1 MSREKL
7 KSRILLT
14 LELDAGTEYISS
26 EYQYI
31 DSTVYNSRL
40 LNHVDVHKRLTGGR
54 LYPSSLTLELDD
66 ADGHFA
72 TLFSGGE
79 EFRGDSVKITHY
91 EPEKTTQETI
101 YLYAIIDSASFA
113 GSKFI
118 IDCTVQDHEPLQTTL
133 PRKSLDEDSPSNWTS
148 YPTVNGTTIR
158 IPPYDQGKSIALIFG
173 NAAKVPCRYALYD
186 ADNDYWEYL
195 IGPTVLVDSVSAVYR
210 DKVVVDSSE
219 YSFHTDSRYE
229 DEDGITY
236 AYLRFTQEQLD
247 FSGNPY
253 QIEADVSSPSDY
265 RNFIYVIQKI
275 LSETWGCNTTV
286 NATTFTSVKAN
297 WTSYYCDGAVYEETK
312 VQDLIDQLLE
322 CCPRTYIYYDE
333 NGWNIADD
341 SSYNSTAEA
350 NFGSGDGIYE
360 NIIDY
365 SYKAAPSKSNV
376 IKKLK
381 VKYQYNPWESEYPV
395 KIERTVNSFGEDETL
410 KLPFVRDGET
420 ADRISSRIQNL
431 EQYAGE
437 RLNLTVGSEGRLLNK
452 YDPID
457 VTIKWK
463 HRQDTVSLI
472 SGLWQVITIT
482 HGLTRHELEC
492 RSYGSSIYTYNAG
505 TIPSS
510 PEDDGRTDYS
520 NTNPDAP
527 TSFTLDSSGT
537 HQGTDGGTK
546 AYFEFSADAPTTNF
560 SKMVF
565 GYRKSDATIY
575 TWTDGDEPSSGNT
588 WTARFDGLSP
598 GANYDFIAMSVNAFN
613 VASLSNPTLSSQTAP
628 GDSSAPAAPTGLSAT
643 GKIGAIEIKWTA
655 NSEGD
660 FARYKLYRSTDGSV
674 YSLIAKPDTNQYT
687 DPNTNYTSTYYYKV
701 YAVDYSGNTS
711 SASSVDTASPK
722 KSDLDNDI
730 DDGTTY
736 ARTKSTYLSDGQTKI
751 SGLLDDGEQTLQISS
766 TNIEIAASGGLTI
779 SASGGLK
786 VTSGG
791 GLEVSAASGITVTDG
806 SSIEL
811 EDGGDIVIGSQG
823 GIKTYGY
830 AYDYEISFY
839 GNVVSVAS
847 DTSLYL
853 LADGNIYVQ
862 PGADILPNSLSLTF
876 DIGSSATKIG
886 HIYTEGLNVGPS
898 TSSNSDTINVC
909 GSGEQNVRIESTN
922 NSAAVILD
930 NSSYSWYF
938 YSPTGS
944 SDLKMYYTNDTV
956 DRFRLTK
963 DGDLYIEGT
972 LYENDN
978 ASVDTQKISQWD
990 LFWSIHDMYKKHDY
1004 DLLHPEL
1011 KYFKYDEDDLGPTGK
1026 YTRHKSITD
1035 FVQILAECLGDITK
1049 RTEKLENEQNIQI
1062 Q

>member
-1 MSREKL
+1 MEVTKG
-7 KSRILLT
+7 
-14 LELDAGTEYISS
+14 LD
-26 EYQYI
+26 QY
-31 DSTVYNSRL
+31 
-40 LNHVDVHKRLTGGR
+40 
-54 LYPSSLTLELDD
+54 
-66 ADGHFA
+66 
-72 TLFSGGE
+72 
-79 EFRGDSVKITHY
+79 
-91 EPEKTTQETI
+91 
-101 YLYAIIDSASFA
+101 
-113 GSKFI
+113 
-118 IDCTVQDHEPLQTTL
+118 
-133 PRKSLDEDSPSNWTS
+133 
-148 YPTVNGTTIR
+148 
-158 IPPYDQGKSIALIFG
+158 
-173 NAAKVPCRYALYD
+173 
-186 ADNDYWEYL
+186 
-195 IGPTVLVDSVSAVYR
+195 
-210 DKVVVDSSE
+210 
-219 YSFHTDSRYE
+219 
-229 DEDGITY
+229 
-236 AYLRFTQEQLD
+236 
-247 FSGNPY
+247 
-253 QIEADVSSPSDY
+253 
-265 RNFIYVIQKI
+265 
-275 LSETWGCNTTV
+275 
-286 NATTFTSVKAN
+286 
-297 WTSYYCDGAVYEETK
+297 
-312 VQDLIDQLLE
+312 
-322 CCPRTYIYYDE
+322 
-333 NGWNIADD
+333 
-341 SSYNSTAEA
+341 
-350 NFGSGDGIYE
+350 
-360 NIIDY
+360 
-365 SYKAAPSKSNV
+365 
-376 IKKLK
+376 
-381 VKYQYNPWESEYPV
+381 
-395 KIERTVNSFGEDETL
+395 
-410 KLPFVRDGET
+410 
-420 ADRISSRIQNL
+420 
-431 EQYAGE
+431 
-437 RLNLTVGSEGRLLNK
+437 
-452 YDPID
+452 
-457 VTIKWK
+457 
-463 HRQDTVSLI
+463 
-472 SGLWQVITIT
+472 
-482 HGLTRHELEC
+482 ELEC
-492 RSYGSSIYTYNAG
+492 RSYSSSIYTTTTA
-505 TIPSS
+505 S
-510 PEDDGRTDYS
+510 PPTDPESDGRTDYS

-766 TNIEIAASGGLTI
+766 TNIEIAASSGLTI

-791 GLEVSAASGITVTDG
+791 GLEVSAASGITVTGG

-839 GNVVSVAS
+839 GNVVSVES
-847 DTSLYL
+847 FTNLYL
-853 LADGNIYVQ
+853 WADGNIYVQ

-876 DIGSSATKIG
+876 DIGSSAKKIG

-909 GSGEQNVRIESTN
+909 GSGEQNVRIESTD